1 MKPERLKTI
10 SLKIFF
16 TLLAVIILPQDMAA
30 RSFALDSIAEWGKF
44 PRFCVNVYRW
54 GDRFFNGYDT
64 AYVVGN
70 GYKFNVKVTTDSW
83 VDGYD
88 FELRDKTHITMRS
101 DPSTSV
107 GLYLTYLAVSV
118 GYDVNLSKL
127 IGNIDRA
134 RKRFRF
140 GFNCSLFATELYYVS
155 NNVGT
160 TISRFGR
167 NNADDYNI
175 PFKNIDNVTLGIDT
189 YYFFNHKKYSE
200 AAAFNYSR
208 IQKKSQGS
216 FYGGF
221 SFYSQELNFDF
232 SSLPEDLKNQLP
244 DDWMNYSY
252 RVNTKNY
259 AVRFGYGYNWMF
271 APKWLFAISESPVIG
286 LRKGFVNS
294 DTDKTSFSIYNH
306 LKIGVVWNSG
316 RWFSGVTGKFDVAL
330 LSNKSTVY
338 AGGVLSGEII
348 LGYRFNRH

>member
-1 MKPERLKTI
+1 MKAFVKNI
-10 SLKIFF
+10 
-16 TLLAVIILPQDMAA
+16 TLIIAILLSFHQTADGK
-30 RSFALDSIAEWGKF
+30 SFALDSIAEWGKF
-44 PRFCVNVYRW
+44 PRFCVNTYRW

-64 AYVVGN
+64 TYVVGN
-70 GYKFNVKVTTDSW
+70 GYKFNVKIATDSW
-83 VDGYD
+83 VDGYN
-88 FELRDKTHITMRS
+88 FELPDKTRITMHS
-101 DPSTSV
+101 DPSSSV

-118 GYDVNLSKL
+118 GYDVNISKL
-127 IGNIDRA
+127 LGNIDRA

-160 TISRFGR
+160 TISRFGKGDGAK
-167 NNADDYNI
+167 NYNF
-175 PFKNIDNVTLGIDT
+175 PFKNIDNTTFGIDT

-232 SSLPEDLKNQLP
+232 STLPEDMKAQLP
-244 DDWMNYSY
+244 NDWLNYSY

-259 AVRFGYGYNWMF
+259 ALRFGYGYNWVF
-271 APKWLFAISESPVIG
+271 APKWLFVISESPVIG

-294 DTDKTSFSIYNH
+294 VTEKTSFSIYNH
-306 LKIGVVWNSG
+306 LKMGIVWNSG
-316 RWFSGVTGKFDVAL
+316 RWFSGITGKFDVAI
-330 LSNKSTVY
+330 LSDKSTVY

-348 LGYRFNRH
+348 VGYRFNLF